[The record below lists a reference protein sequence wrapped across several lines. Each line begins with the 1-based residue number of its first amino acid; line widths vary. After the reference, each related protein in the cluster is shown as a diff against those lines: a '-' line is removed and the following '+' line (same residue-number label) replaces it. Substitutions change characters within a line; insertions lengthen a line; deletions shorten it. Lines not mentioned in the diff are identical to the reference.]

1 MGFSILRRV
10 FAGLLGLSLL
20 FASGFAHA
28 WPQRAP
34 DQVLTGTLTGADHM
48 TYKEVAFP
56 VRAGTRRLTVEFA
69 YTGREDRTTVD
80 LGLRDP
86 ERFRGWSGG
95 NKSQFTVSASDS
107 TPSYLSGPLPAGT
120 WSLVLGVPNIRKATT
135 ATYRAK
141 IWLDRADVPFEG
153 FSDGPLKTG
162 ARWYRGD
169 LHVHT
174 GHSDGSC
181 LSREQKKIPCPVF
194 RSLQTAV
201 EAKLDFV
208 AITEHNATSHFQAL
222 RELQPYFDDLL
233 LIPGREVTTFGG
245 HANLFGVV
253 DPVEFQIGTSRA
265 HTLSDMLSKAH
276 GLGGLVAINHPSL
289 PSGEICMGCGWTAQT
304 PWSDIDAIEVI
315 NGGTVR
321 SAAGQAEALSG
332 IGFWQKKLD
341 AGYPITAIGGS
352 DNHDPDRPVDEAG
365 AIGQPVTAVFAQG
378 LDQGKIL
385 AAIRRGQVLID
396 LDPARQ
402 RTLDFRA
409 ERGGQVVPMGQNLS
423 LSKDSAVRFSATL
436 TNGEGTRLEV
446 IDSTGTGTVLSP
458 LTKAIEERWFTLK
471 MDHQQ
476 RRWIRLNL
484 RAADGRLLMISNPIY
499 INFKSPRFQP

>member
-1 MGFSILRRV
+1 MLNRRSIARLLILLSTIWICGPVHALPHRV
-10 FAGLLGLSLL
+10 
-20 FASGFAHA
+20 
-28 WPQRAP
+28 P
-34 DQVLTGTLTGADHM
+34 DQVLTGTLTGADHE
-48 TYKEVAFP
+48 TYREVAFEVP
-56 VRAGTRRLTVEFA
+56 AGTKRLTVDFA
-69 YTGREDRTTVD
+69 YTGREDKTTID

-86 ERFRGWSGG
+86 DRFRGWSGG

-120 WSLVLGVPNIRKATT
+120 WSLVLGVPNIRQAAIAAYT
-135 ATYRAK
+135 AK
-141 IWLDRADVPFEG
+141 IWLDRADVPFGG
-153 FSDGPLKTG
+153 FSDGPIKTG

-208 AITEHNATSHFQAL
+208 AITDHNATSQFQAL

-233 LIPGREVTTFGG
+233 LIPGREVTTFKG

-253 DPVEFQIGTSRA
+253 DPVEFQRGTA
-265 HTLSDMLSKAH
+265 AAALSDMLNKAH
-276 GLGGLVAINHPSL
+276 SLGGLIAINHPSL

-304 PWSDIDAIEVI
+304 PWADIDAIEVI
-315 NGGTVR
+315 NGGTMR
-321 SAAGQAEALSG
+321 SAGGQAEVLSG
-332 IGFWQKKLD
+332 IGFWQKQLD

-352 DNHDPDRPVDEAG
+352 DNHDPDRSVDEAG

-378 LDQGKIL
+378 LDQANIL
-385 AAIRRGQVLID
+385 AAIRTGQVLID

-423 LSKDSAVRFSATL
+423 LSKDGSVRFSANL

-446 IDSTGTGTVLSP
+446 IDSTGTVTVLTP
-458 LTKAIEERWFTLK
+458 LTKPIEERWFTLK

>member
-1 MGFSILRRV
+1 MLNRRLIARLLILISALWICGPVHALPHRV
-10 FAGLLGLSLL
+10 
-20 FASGFAHA
+20 
-28 WPQRAP
+28 P
-34 DQVLTGTLTGADHM
+34 DQVLMGTLTGADHES
-48 TYKEVAFP
+48 YKEVAFEVP
-56 VRAGTRRLTVEFA
+56 AGTKRLTVDFA
-69 YTGREDRTTVD
+69 HTGREDKTTID

-86 ERFRGWSGG
+86 DRFRGWSGG

-120 WSLVLGVPNIRKATT
+120 WSLVLGVPNIRKAAT
-135 ATYRAK
+135 AAYTAK
-141 IWLDRADVPFEG
+141 IWLDRADVPFYG
-153 FSDGPLKTG
+153 FSDGPIKTG
-162 ARWYRGD
+162 ERWYRGD

-194 RSLQTAV
+194 RSVQTAV

-208 AITEHNATSHFQAL
+208 AITDHNATSQYQPL

-233 LIPGREVTTFGG
+233 LIPGREVTTFKG

-253 DPVEFQIGTSRA
+253 DPVEFQMGTA
-265 HTLSDMLSKAH
+265 ATALSDMLTKAH
-276 GLGGLVAINHPSL
+276 SLGGLVAINHPSL

-315 NGGTVR
+315 NGGTVH
-321 SAAGQAEALSG
+321 SAMGMAETLSG
-332 IGFWQKKLD
+332 IGFWQEQLN
-341 AGYPITAIGGS
+341 AGFPITAIGGS
-352 DNHDPDRPVDEAG
+352 DNHDPDRPVEEMG
-365 AIGQPVTAVFAQG
+365 SIGQPVTAVFTQA
-378 LDQGKIL
+378 LDEAHIL
-385 AAIRRGQVLID
+385 GAIREGRVLID

-402 RTLDFRA
+402 RALDFRA
-409 ERGGQVVPMGQNLS
+409 ERGSQVVSMGQNLS
-423 LSKDSAVRFSATL
+423 LAKDGTVRFLVTL
-436 TNGEGTRLEV
+436 THGEGTHLEV
-446 IDSTGTGTVLSP
+446 IDSAGAVTALSP
-458 LTKAIEERWFTLK
+458 LTKATEERWFTLK

>member
-1 MGFSILRRV
+1 MISRRTIV
-10 FAGLLGLSLL
+10 RLLALFCSLWFGSPAFALPSRPPEL
-20 FASGFAHA
+20 
-28 WPQRAP
+28 
-34 DQVLTGTLTGADHM
+34 VLTGTIVGADHE
-48 TYKEVAFP
+48 TYKAVKFDVP
-56 VRAGTRRLTVEFA
+56 AGTKRISVDFA
-69 YTGREDRTTVD
+69 YTGREDKTTVD

-107 TPSYLSGPLPAGT
+107 TPSYLSGPLPAGV
-120 WSLVLGVPNIRKATT
+120 WSLVLGVPNIRPESKSSYT
-135 ATYRAK
+135 AK
-141 IWLDRADVPFEG
+141 IWLDGADRPFEG
-153 FSDGPLKTG
+153 FSDGSLKTG

-181 LSREQKKIPCPVF
+181 LSREQKKIPCPAF
-194 RSLQTAV
+194 RSLQTVV

-208 AITEHNATSHFQAL
+208 AITDHNATSQFQAL

-233 LIPGREVTTFGG
+233 LIPGREVTTFKG

-253 DPVEFQIGTSRA
+253 DPVEFQIGTA
-265 HTLSDMLSKAH
+265 HAPTLSDMLSTAH

-304 PWSDIDAIEVI
+304 PWSEIDAIEVI

-321 SAAGQAEALSG
+321 STGGQAEALSG
-332 IGFWQKKLD
+332 IGFWQKQLD

-365 AIGQPVTAVFAQG
+365 SIGQPVTAVFAQG
-378 LDQGKIL
+378 LDQESIL
-385 AAIRRGQVLID
+385 GAIRRGQVLID
-396 LDPARQ
+396 LDPIRQ

-409 ERGGQVVPMGQNLS
+409 ERGDQVVPMGQNLS
-423 LSKDSAVRFSATL
+423 LSKNGSVRFSATL

-446 IDSTGTGTVLSP
+446 IDSTGTVTVLAP

-471 MDHQQ
+471 MNHQQ
-476 RRWIRLNL
+476 RRWVRLNL

>member
-1 MGFSILRRV
+1 MLNRRLIARLLILISSLWICGPVHALPHRV
-10 FAGLLGLSLL
+10 
-20 FASGFAHA
+20 
-28 WPQRAP
+28 P
-34 DQVLTGTLTGADHM
+34 DQVLAGTLTGADHE
-48 TYKEVAFP
+48 TYKEVAFEVP
-56 VRAGTRRLTVEFA
+56 AGTKRLTVDLA

-120 WSLVLGVPNIRKATT
+120 WSLVLGVPNIRKAAT
-135 ATYRAK
+135 AAYTAK
-141 IWLDRADVPFEG
+141 IWLDRADVPFDG

-181 LSREQKKIPCPVF
+181 LSREQKTIPCPVF

-208 AITEHNATSHFQAL
+208 AITDHNATSQFQAL

-233 LIPGREVTTFGG
+233 LIPGREVTTFKG

-253 DPVEFQIGTSRA
+253 DPVEFQMGAAATA
-265 HTLSDMLSKAH
+265 LSDMLTKAH
-276 GLGGLVAINHPSL
+276 SLGGLIAINHPSL

-321 SAAGQAEALSG
+321 SAMGQAETLSG
-332 IGFWQKKLD
+332 IGFWQEQLN
-341 AGYPITAIGGS
+341 AGFPITAIGGS
-352 DNHDPDRPVDEAG
+352 DNHDPDRPVDEIG
-365 AIGQPVTAVFAQG
+365 SIGQPVTVVFAQA
-378 LDQGKIL
+378 LDEANIL
-385 AAIRRGQVLID
+385 GAIRKGRVLID

-402 RTLDFRA
+402 RALDFRA
-409 ERGGQVVPMGQNLS
+409 ERGNQVVPMGQNLS
-423 LSKDSAVRFSATL
+423 LAKDGTVRFLVTL
-436 TNGEGTRLEV
+436 TYGEGTHLEV
-446 IDSTGTGTVLSP
+446 IDSAGAVTALSP
-458 LTKAIEERWFTLK
+458 LTRATEERWFTLK

>member
-1 MGFSILRRV
+1 MIVRCLT
-10 FAGLLGLSLL
+10 ALSLFCVL
-20 FASGFAHA
+20 SSAHA
-28 WPQRAP
+28 SPKRAP
-34 DQVLTGTLTGADHM
+34 DQVLTGTLTGADHE
-48 TYKEVAFP
+48 TYHGVAFEVP
-56 VRAGTRRLTVEFA
+56 AGTKRLTVDFA
-69 YTGREDRTTVD
+69 YTGREDKTTID

-86 ERFRGWSGG
+86 DRFRGWSGG

-135 ATYRAK
+135 ATYTAK
-141 IWLDRADVPFEG
+141 IWLDNADVPFDG
-153 FSDGPLKTG
+153 FSDGPIKTG

-208 AITEHNATSHFQAL
+208 AITDHNATSQFQAL

-233 LIPGREVTTFGG
+233 LIPSREVTTFKG
-245 HANLFGVV
+245 HANLFGVL
-253 DPVEFQIGTSRA
+253 DPVEFQKGTA
-265 HTLSDMLSKAH
+265 AAGLSDILTKAH
-276 GLGGLVAINHPSL
+276 SLGGLVAINHPSL

-304 PWSDIDAIEVI
+304 PWSEIDAIEVI

-321 SAAGQAEALSG
+321 SAGGQAETLSG
-332 IGFWQKKLD
+332 IGSWQKQLD
-341 AGYPITAIGGS
+341 AGYAITAIGGS

-378 LDQGKIL
+378 LDQGSIL
-385 AAIRRGQVLID
+385 GAIRLGQVLID
-396 LDPARQ
+396 LDPIRQ

-409 ERGGQVVPMGQNLS
+409 ERGDQVVPMGQNLS
-423 LSKDSAVRFSATL
+423 LARDGAVRFSVTL
-436 TNGEGTRLEV
+436 TNGEGTHLEV
-446 IDSTGTGTVLSP
+446 IDSAGAVTTLSP
-458 LTKAIEERWFTLK
+458 LTKATEERWFTLK

>member
-1 MGFSILRRV
+1 
-10 FAGLLGLSLL
+10 
-20 FASGFAHA
+20 
-28 WPQRAP
+28 
-34 DQVLTGTLTGADHM
+34 
-48 TYKEVAFP
+48 
-56 VRAGTRRLTVEFA
+56 
-69 YTGREDRTTVD
+69 
-80 LGLRDP
+80 
-86 ERFRGWSGG
+86 
-95 NKSQFTVSASDS
+95 
-107 TPSYLSGPLPAGT
+107 
-120 WSLVLGVPNIRKATT
+120 VPNIRAESKSSYT
-135 ATYRAK
+135 AK
-141 IWLDRADVPFEG
+141 IWLDGADRTFEG

-233 LIPGREVTTFGG
+233 LIPGREVTTFKG

-253 DPVEFQIGTSRA
+253 DPVEFQIGTA
-265 HTLSDMLSKAH
+265 HAPTLIDVLSKAH
-276 GLGGLVAINHPSL
+276 DLGGLVAINHPSL

-304 PWSDIDAIEVI
+304 PWSEIEAIEVI

-321 SAAGQAEALSG
+321 SAGGQAEALSG
-332 IGFWQKKLD
+332 IGFWQKQLD
-341 AGYPITAIGGS
+341 AGYPVTAIGGS
-352 DNHDPDRPVDEAG
+352 DNHDPDRSVDEAG

-378 LDQGKIL
+378 LDQANIL
-385 AAIRRGQVLID
+385 AAIRTGQVLID

-409 ERGGQVVPMGQNLS
+409 ERGGQVVPMGQNLT
-423 LSKDSAVRFSATL
+423 LSKDGAVRFSASL

-446 IDSTGTGTVLSP
+446 IDSTGTVTVLSP
-458 LTKAIEERWFTLK
+458 LSKAIEERWFALK

-476 RRWIRLNL
+476 RRWVRLNL

>member
-1 MGFSILRRV
+1 MLNRRSIARLLILLSSIWICGPVHALPHRV
-10 FAGLLGLSLL
+10 
-20 FASGFAHA
+20 
-28 WPQRAP
+28 P
-34 DQVLTGTLTGADHM
+34 DQVLTGTLTGADHE
-48 TYKEVAFP
+48 TYREVAFEVP
-56 VRAGTRRLTVEFA
+56 AGTKRLTVDFA
-69 YTGREDRTTVD
+69 YTGREDKTTID

-107 TPSYLSGPLPAGT
+107 TPSYLTGPLPAGT
-120 WSLVLGVPNIRKATT
+120 WSLVLGVPNIRQAATAAYT
-135 ATYRAK
+135 AK
-141 IWLDRADVPFEG
+141 IWLDRADVPFGG
-153 FSDGPLKTG
+153 FGDGPIKTG

-208 AITEHNATSHFQAL
+208 AITDHNATSQFQAL

-233 LIPGREVTTFGG
+233 LIPGREVTTFKG

-253 DPVEFQIGTSRA
+253 DPVEFQRGTA
-265 HTLSDMLSKAH
+265 AAALSDMLNKAH
-276 GLGGLVAINHPSL
+276 SLGGLVAINHPSL

-304 PWSDIDAIEVI
+304 PWSEIDAIEVI

-321 SAAGQAEALSG
+321 SAGGQAEALSG
-332 IGFWQKKLD
+332 IGFWQKQLD

-352 DNHDPDRPVDEAG
+352 DNHDPDRPVDEVG
-365 AIGQPVTAVFAQG
+365 SIGQPVTAVFAQG
-378 LDQGKIL
+378 LDQESIL
-385 AAIRRGQVLID
+385 GAIRRGRVLID
-396 LDPARQ
+396 LDPIRQ

-409 ERGGQVVPMGQNLS
+409 ERGDQVVPMGQNLS
-423 LSKDSAVRFSATL
+423 LSKDSAVRFSVTL
-436 TNGEGTRLEV
+436 TNGEGTNLEV
-446 IDSTGTGTVLSP
+446 IDSAGTVTTLSP
-458 LTKAIEERWFTLK
+458 LTKATEERWFTLK

-476 RRWIRLNL
+476 RRWVRLNL
-484 RAADGRLLMISNPIY
+484 RAADGRLLLISNPIY
-499 INFKSPRFQP
+499 INFKSPRL